1 MKETKEFYVK
11 VEMLQAERL
20 EELSIKS
27 GRPLSKTF
35 ASLFDGYL
43 DTLLEAY
50 GRYDESNA
58 SKELP
63 KAPEVEFPEA
73 IVIRGVQHPFPKE
86 LRTYYARL
94 WPYRKKKLLHFRLP
108 VETVERIQ
116 EIATRTMQE
125 VPTVVSDFIEFR
137 YYQRVFKPQKDAEK
151 QRKEAEET
159 LAMASDESYWRAPQ
173 EKIAP

>member
-35 ASLFDGYL
+35 ASLFEGHL
-43 DTLLEAY
+43 DMLVKAY
-50 GRYDESNA
+50 EEYDA
-58 SKELP
+58 SGAYKDLP
-63 KAPEVEFPEA
+63 KAPGLVFPEA
-73 IVIRGVQHPFPKE
+73 IVIQGVQHPFPNE

-125 VPTVVSDFIEFR
+125 VPTVVADFIEFR

-159 LAMASDESYWRAPQ
+159 LAMASDESYWKAP
-173 EKIAP
+173 KKK